1 MRARYPFIERD
12 DGVILVLRA
21 RDVERLITDQR
32 TRRSKP
38 SCCAPRA
45 SARAGHGSRFQQPAL
60 LQWRDPPTPAPAAV
74 ARLRLPDDGGA
85 AADCP
90 VAGRALIDEKRDSG
104 LLKLRDEFAALV
116 PAITIAAILGIP
128 RADVPVFTALSY
140 RVSKILTS
148 SWTREDLPDIEQAT
162 QDLTL
167 YIEAL
172 IQDRR
177 RHPCSDFLS
186 DYVETVDRAGAISA
200 LEAVMQIVSVVLGG
214 SDTTRAAIVVMAGC
228 LLSAAS
234 GRRCV
239 ASPRSSVRSCR
250 NRCVAS
256 RPSARCRG

>member
-1 MRARYPFIERD
+1 M
-12 DGVILVLRA
+12 
-21 RDVERLITDQR
+21 
-32 TRRSKP
+32 
-38 SCCAPRA
+38 
-45 SARAGHGSRFQQPAL
+45 
-60 LQWRDPPTPAPAAV
+60 
-74 ARLRLPDDGGA
+74 
-85 AADCP
+85 
-90 VAGRALIDEKRDSG
+90 
-104 LLKLRDEFAALV
+104 
-116 PAITIAAILGIP
+116 
-128 RADVPVFTALSY
+128 PVFTALSY

-214 SDTTRAAIVVMAGC
+214 SDTTRAAIVIMAG
-228 LLSAAS
+228 LLLGRPMAT
-234 GRRCV
+234 GRRCA